1 MKRLMKKA
9 KALTVTPFLIIA
21 GLILSFADSTY
32 PAMKAKSIKAFE
44 GFQRYQRFASFSYHY
59 Y

>member
-1 MKRLMKKA
+1 MKKA